1 MHENPIRI
9 QTGKSKIAQSFIN
22 NNLLSIKD
30 SFIYRTFGLLML
42 LKAMAYHVLHS
53 KVCHY

>member
-1 MHENPIRI
+1 MYENPIRI
-9 QTGKSKIAQSFIN
+9 QTGESKMAQSFIH

-30 SFIYRTFGLLML
+30 SCIYRTFGLLML